1 MASEAS
7 VEAETSKKD
16 ILAKNM
22 PATGTAKM
30 KFGVLIGLIE
40 VGEIENRDIVDTVLD
55 LLVGGNFDLESN
67 FIIQEPDNIGH
78 LVDMLEHCSVTLQV
92 SHAC

>member
-55 LLVGGNFDLESN
+55 L
-67 FIIQEPDNIGH
+67 
-78 LVDMLEHCSVTLQV
+78 V
-92 SHAC
+92 SRSLKMG

>member
-1 MASEAS
+1 MATEAS
-7 VEAETSKKD
+7 VEADTSKKD

-22 PATGTAKM
+22 PSTGTAKM

-78 LVDMLEHCSVTLQV
+78 LVDMLAHCSVTLQAE
-92 SHAC
+92 SN